1 MESFSYLIMAFAKL
15 MEVKKMDIGEI
26 ISDSIKYPSSNWG
39 KVLILGVIMI
49 ASILIVPIFL
59 LMGYLFRIIKATL
72 AGLDELPEFD
82 EIGDMFIDGLK
93 IFIVGIVYAIPV
105 VILGLIVSLI
115 FGSAASATTA
125 TNISTGMFYALII
138 GNLIYVIIGLIVGL
152 IAIIGIANMAYY
164 DGDLGAAFR
173 FSDILDYISR
183 IGWGKYIAIYI
194 IVALISFVIYFVAIF
209 VGILLIVIGLVIT
222 IPLALAFISMFGSRA
237 VALLFIEAATEEAQV
252 TEVPE
257 PEVAE

>member
-1 MESFSYLIMAFAKL
+1 
-15 MEVKKMDIGEI
+15 MDIGEI

-59 LMGYLFRIIKATL
+59 LMGYVFRIIKATL

-82 EIGDMFIDGLK
+82 EIGEMFVDGLK
-93 IFIVGIVYAIPV
+93 VFVVAIIYAIPV
-105 VILGLIVSLI
+105 YII
-115 FGSAASATTA
+115 
-125 TNISTGMFYALII
+125 ALII
-138 GNLIYVIIGLIVGL
+138 GALMGSTTTAASISTNPYMIWALVIGYIVYIIVAAIIGLIEV
-152 IAIIGIANMAYY
+152 IAIANMAYY

-173 FSDILDYISR
+173 FGEILDYIAR
-183 IGWGKYIAIYI
+183 IGWGKYIATYI
-194 IVALISFVIYFVAIF
+194 VIAIVAFIGFL
-209 VGILLIVIGLVIT
+209 IGLVTLFIL
-222 IPLALAFISMFGSRA
+222 IGIILLPLIIAPYIYMFGARA
-237 VALLFIEAATEEAQV
+237 IALLFIEAVAEEAQV